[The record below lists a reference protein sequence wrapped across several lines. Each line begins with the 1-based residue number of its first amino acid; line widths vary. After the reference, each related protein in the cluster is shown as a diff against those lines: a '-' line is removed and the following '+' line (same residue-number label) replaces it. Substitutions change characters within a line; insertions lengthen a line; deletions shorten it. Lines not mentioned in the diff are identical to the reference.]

1 MQLSK
6 SLFGLILLVSA
17 LLVIGSTGPASAGMG
32 GPDDF
37 GYVWIDSDEPG
48 GPTYS
53 WVDITTR
60 GTRLYMSDD
69 DNQPVPMPFGFGFYG
84 NSFTGDLRLCS
95 NGWASFT
102 NSSTQV
108 TNYGLPSS
116 SAPENLLAAFWDDL
130 DPGAGGQIWWLGN
143 SDSLII
149 SFIGVPH
156 WDWGGGLGS
165 FTFQVILTA
174 DDGIHYQYQSM
185 GNGYPTDEGTIGIQ
199 NDDKTIGLQVAYD
212 ESYVHDQLAID
223 ILLPE
228 VMLFCDNLSP
238 QFCQGKKFYF
248 MLTVNNRTGGNIA
261 GRLTFSGYA
270 SYGCDPA
277 NLLVAMGRNK
287 TYPAGTTQEYYMLK
301 VPNSV
306 APGQYSASVGGSLS
320 GSDVFCCM
328 NTDIIECQRWRI
340 GDNTEWEL
348 VEAERPEVGLPT
360 VSSLAQNYPNPFNAN
375 TSISFD
381 LAEAGNVS
389 LKVYDITG
397 RLIVTLLDGYKD
409 TGNHVVAWD
418 ASNFSSGVYFYKLT
432 AGDYT
437 ATKSMNL
444 LK

>member
-1 MQLSK
+1 MYPRK

-53 WVDITTR
+53 WVDITGR
-60 GTRLYMSDD
+60 GTQIYMSDD
-69 DNQPVPMPFGFGFYG
+69 DNEPLTMPFGFNFYG
-84 NSFTGDLRLCS
+84 NNFSGQMRVCS
-95 NGWASFT
+95 NGWVSFT
-102 NSSTQV
+102 STS
-108 TNYGLPSS
+108 TAYSNYGLPSS
-116 SAPENLLAAFWDDL
+116 NAPENLLAAFWDDL
-130 DPGAGGQIWWLGN
+130 NPSTGGQIWWFGN
-143 SDSLII
+143 SDSLIV

-156 WDWGGGLGS
+156 YYQTGAN
-165 FTFQVILTA
+165 TFQIILTA
-174 DDGIHYQYQSM
+174 DDGIHYQFNSM
-185 GNGYPTDEGTIGIQ
+185 SDPLNECTVGIQ

-212 ESYVHDQLAID
+212 ESYVHNQLAID

-248 MLTVNNRTGGNIA
+248 MVTVNNRTGGNIS
-261 GRLTFSGYA
+261 GTLTFSGYA

-301 VPNSV
+301 VPNSA
-306 APGQYSASVGGSLS
+306 APGQYSASIGGSLS

-328 NTDIIECQRWRI
+328 NTDIIDCVPWRI

-348 VEAERPEVGLPT
+348 VQADRPEAILPT
-360 VSSLAQNYPNPFNAN
+360 VTELHQNYPNPFNAN
-375 TSISFD
+375 TNISFD
-381 LAEAGNVS
+381 LAVAGNVS
-389 LKVYDITG
+389 LNVYDITG
-397 RLIVTLLDGYKD
+397 RLVVTLLDGHKD
-409 TGNHVVAWD
+409 AGNHVVVWD
-418 ASNFSSGVYFYKLT
+418 ASSVSSGVYFYKLT

>member
-37 GYVWIDSDEPG
+37 GYVWIDSDEPN
-48 GPTYS
+48 GPTYN
-53 WVDITTR
+53 WVDITNR
-60 GTRLYMSDD
+60 GTQIYMSDD
-69 DNQPVPMPFGFGFYG
+69 DNEPITMPFGFHFYDNNFSG
-84 NSFTGDLRLCS
+84 EMRVCS
-95 NGWASFT
+95 NGWVSFT
-102 NSSTQV
+102 STA
-108 TNYGLPSS
+108 TSYYNYGLPSS
-116 SAPENLLAAFWDDL
+116 NAPENLLAAFWDDL
-130 DPGAGGQIWWLGN
+130 NPGAGGQIWWFGN
-143 SDSLII
+143 SDSLIV
-149 SFIGVPH
+149 SWIGVPH
-156 WDWGGGLGS
+156 YSSSGS

-174 DDGIHYQYQSM
+174 DDGIHYQYESM
-185 GNGYPTDEGTIGIQ
+185 GNGYPTNEGTIGIQ
-199 NDDKTIGLQVAYD
+199 NDNQTIGLQIAYD
-212 ESYVHDQLAID
+212 ETYVHNQLAID

-248 MLTVNNRTGGNIA
+248 MVTVNNRTGGNIA

-301 VPNSV
+301 VPNSA
-306 APGQYSASVGGSLS
+306 APGPYSASIGGSLS

-328 NTDIIECQRWRI
+328 NTDIIDCVPWRM

-348 VEAERPEVGLPT
+348 VETERPEVLPT
-360 VSSLAQNYPNPFNAN
+360 TTSLAQNYPNPFNAN
-375 TSISFD
+375 TNISFD
-381 LAEAGNVS
+381 LAEACNVS
-389 LKVYDITG
+389 LNVYDITG
-397 RLIVTLLDGYKD
+397 RLVVTLLDGYKD
-409 TGNHVVAWD
+409 AGNHVVAWD
-418 ASNFSSGVYFYKLT
+418 ASNLSSGVYFYKLT